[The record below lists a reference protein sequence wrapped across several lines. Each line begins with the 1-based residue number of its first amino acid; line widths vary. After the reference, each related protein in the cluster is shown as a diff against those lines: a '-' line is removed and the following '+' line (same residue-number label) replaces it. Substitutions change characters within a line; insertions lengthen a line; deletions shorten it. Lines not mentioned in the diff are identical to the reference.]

1 MNRIITLKDTFNINK
16 QPDKEFPITQS
27 FGWTKFAHEMWER
40 YIKTGKKLYI
50 YGIHTGLDLGI
61 KLKLLQSPIDGVVV
75 VDDDANDSGRGIALS
90 IWDESQL
97 FALRFYHL
105 KENFLYEGQYVHA
118 GQDIAISGRSAGK
131 LTVGNEYHAHIEG
144 VITDSEGKAYG
155 NYGGAVDLFG
165 ANMRWIA

>member
-1 MNRIITLKDTFNINK
+1 MNRIITLKDTLEINK
-16 QPDKEFPITQS
+16 QPSKEFPITQS
-27 FGWTKFAHEMWER
+27 FGWTKFAYKMWDRWLKEH
-40 YIKTGKKLYI
+40 KKLYK

-61 KLKLLQSPIDGVVV
+61 KLKLVQSPIHGVVV

-90 IWDESQL
+90 IWDETQL

-105 KENFLYEGQYVHA
+105 NENFLYEGQEVYE

-131 LTVGNEYHAHIEG
+131 LTVGNEWHLHVEG
-144 VITDSEGKAYG
+144 VITDSEGQAFG

-165 ANMRWIA
+165 ANMRWVA